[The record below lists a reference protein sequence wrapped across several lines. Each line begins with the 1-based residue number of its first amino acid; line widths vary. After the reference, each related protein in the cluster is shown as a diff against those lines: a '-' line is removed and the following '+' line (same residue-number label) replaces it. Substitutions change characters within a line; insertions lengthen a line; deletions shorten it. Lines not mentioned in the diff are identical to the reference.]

1 VNVLIVFAHP
11 ELCSFNGALKVRA
24 VDVLKQAGHEVVV
37 SDLYRLGW
45 KAAVDAEDFPGVWTD
60 PDFLDVAAEQ
70 ERVSTAHESPPD
82 ILAEQEKVARCDLMI
97 LQFPLWWSGMPA
109 ILKGWVDRTMAR
121 GFAYGEGRAYDTGPL
136 KGRRALV
143 CTTTGTPSGL
153 YAPDAPGDDLDRA
166 LWPIHHGILRCLGF
180 DVLPPFIARAPGE
193 ATAKQREEY
202 LTEYAERLLAVGA
215 QQTRGGAP

>member
-1 VNVLIVFAHP
+1 MNVLIVFAHP

-45 KAAVDAEDFPGVWTD
+45 KAAVDADDFPGVWTD

-70 ERVSTAHESPPD
+70 ERVSAAHETPPD
-82 ILAEQEKVARCDLMI
+82 VHAEQEKVARCDLMI

-121 GFAYGEGRAYDTGPL
+121 GFAYGRGRAYDTGPIR
-136 KGRRALV
+136 GRRALV

-153 YAPDAPGDDLDRA
+153 YAPDGTDDDLDRA
-166 LWPIHHGILRCLGF
+166 LWPIHHGILGCLGF
-180 DVLPPFIARAPGE
+180 DVLPPFVARTPGE
-193 ATAKQREEY
+193 VSAKQREEY
-202 LTEYAERLLAVGA
+202 LTEYGERLLAVSG
-215 QQTRGGAP
+215 TEPL

>member
-1 VNVLIVFAHP
+1 MNVLIVFAHP

-45 KAAVDAEDFPGVWTD
+45 KAEVDADDFPGAWTD
-60 PDFLDVAAEQ
+60 PDFLDVLAEQ
-70 ERVSTAHESPPD
+70 ERVSAAHEAPPD
-82 ILAEQEKVARCDLMI
+82 VLAEQEKVARCDLLI

-109 ILKGWVDRTMAR
+109 ILKGWVDRTMAC

-143 CTTTGTPSGL
+143 CTTTGTSSGL
-153 YAPDAPGDDLDRA
+153 YASDAPDAPDDDLDRA
-166 LWPIHHGILRCLGF
+166 LWPIQHGILGCLGF
-180 DVLPPFIARAPGE
+180 DVLPPFVAREPGGVS
-193 ATAKQREEY
+193 AKQREEY
-202 LTEYAERLLAVGA
+202 LADYAERLL
-215 QQTRGGAP
+215 TMP

>member
-1 VNVLIVFAHP
+1 MNVLIVFAHP

-24 VDVLKQAGHEVVV
+24 VDVLKRAGHEVVV

-45 KAAVDAEDFPGVWTD
+45 KSAVDADDFPGDWTD
-60 PDFLDVAAEQ
+60 PDFLDVPAEQ
-70 ERVSTAHESPPD
+70 ERVSATHETPPD
-82 ILAEQEKVARCDLMI
+82 VRAEQEKVARCDLLI

-121 GFAYGEGRAYDTGPL
+121 GFAYTEGRAYDTGPL

-153 YAPDAPGDDLDRA
+153 YDPHGTDDDVDRA
-166 LWPIHHGILRCLGF
+166 LWPIHQGVLRCLGF
-180 DVLPPFIARAPGE
+180 EVLPAFVARAPGE
-193 ATAKQREEY
+193 ASAKQRVQY
-202 LTEYAERLLAVGA
+202 LAEYAERLLAL
-215 QQTRGGAP
+215 TR